1 MVAIALLCAVT
12 CYAGAMVLAATPLTR
27 PIGPPVG
34 RVVAVLGAGVIA
46 HGIGVIL
53 LAHTTRALPI
63 AGLGPAL
70 SFAGLALATALLLA
84 ETLAEDV
91 TLALVGAPLAALAT
105 GAAIFVGMDARPG
118 GQPHGLQGLWL
129 VSHIA
134 LSFVGIAALATA
146 GAAGAL
152 YLVERRELKERRF
165 GRVFRLFPPL
175 ETLDR
180 VNHLAS
186 VIGWVGLTLG
196 MLLAASYAVAYGL
209 ADGPRIAWGILAWCA
224 ASVVAMGRLLGG
236 WRARRA
242 AIAAALACA
251 LVLVTYIA
259 ARVLAARPGQF
270 L

>member
-12 CYAGAMVLAATPLTR
+12 CYAGAMVLAATPLAR

-34 RVVAVLGAGVIA
+34 RVVAALGAGVLA

-53 LAHTTRALPI
+53 LAHATRVLPI

-70 SFAGLALATALLLA
+70 SFAGLALATALLLT
-84 ETLAEDV
+84 EMLAQDV
-91 TLALVGAPLAALAT
+91 TLALVGAPLAAFAT
-105 GAAIFVGMDARPG
+105 GAAIFVGLDPRHPA
-118 GQPHGLQGLWL
+118 QPHGLQGLWL
-129 VSHIA
+129 ASHIA

-146 GAAGAL
+146 GTAGTL

-186 VIGWVGLTLG
+186 VIGWLGLTVG

-209 ADGPRIAWGILAWCA
+209 VDGPRIVWGLVAWCA

-242 AIAAALACA
+242 AIAAAVAWA
-251 LVLVTYIA
+251 LVIVTYVA
-259 ARVLAARPGQF
+259 ARALAGRPGQF